1 MKFKVKP
8 KRSDYEEM
16 VKNIN
21 DMETAQNIFYP
32 ANERGYADHGWLK
45 ARHSFSFAGWYDPDK
60 VHFGV
65 LRVLNDDI
73 VAQGMGFPTHP
84 HDNMEI
90 ITIPLKGGV
99 YHEDNMGNSGEI
111 KSGEVQVMSAGTGV
125 MHSEYNKNADEEL
138 NLFQIWIFPNK
149 RNVQPRYDQQK
160 IQDEGLENDWVQ
172 IVSPNESDAGVWIHQ
187 NAWIQKG
194 HVSKDQSLNYTNKR
208 EGNGSYLMVIEG
220 KVKVDGL
227 ELGKRDAIG
236 VPETKELIISAME
249 DSKVLLL
256 DVPMNL
262 EENA

>member
-1 MKFKVKP
+1 MKFTVKP
-8 KRSDYEEM
+8 KRSDFAEM
-16 VKNIN
+16 VKNLN
-21 DMETAQNIFYP
+21 KMSTTQNIIYP

-45 ARHSFSFAGWYDPDK
+45 ARHSFSFAGWYDPLK
-60 VHFGV
+60 VNFGV

-73 VAQGMGFPTHP
+73 IAGGMGFPTHP

-111 KSGEVQVMSAGTGV
+111 KAGEVQVMSAGKGV
-125 MHSEYNKNADEEL
+125 MHSEYNKNPDEEL

-149 RNVQPRYDQQK
+149 RNVQPRYDQQR
-160 IQDEGLENDWVQ
+160 IDDEGLENDWVQ
-172 IVSPNESDAGVWIHQ
+172 IVSPHADDAGAWIHQ
-187 NAWIQKG
+187 NAWIHKG
-194 HVSKDQSLNYTNKR
+194 SVSKNHSISYTNKR
-208 EGNGSYLMVIEG
+208 VGNGSYLMVIEG
-220 KVKVDGL
+220 KVNVDGV

-236 VPETKELIISAME
+236 VSESKEIQISGLE
-249 DSKVLLL
+249 DSKILLL